1 MRYLMQLENVKIG
14 AYAKRTS
21 LIPGLEKFSV
31 SQIFFTP
38 YFSCWV
44 ACLAG

>member
-1 MRYLMQLENVKIG
+1 MRCLMQLENVKIG
-14 AYAKRTS
+14 AYGKGTS